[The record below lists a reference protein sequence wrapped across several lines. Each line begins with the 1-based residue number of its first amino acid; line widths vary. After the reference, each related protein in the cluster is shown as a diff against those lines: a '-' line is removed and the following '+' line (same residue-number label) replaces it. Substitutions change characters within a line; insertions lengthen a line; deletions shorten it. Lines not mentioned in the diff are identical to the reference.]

1 MTRKLGWVARVVV
14 MFAMGLTF
22 AGASFAQATTSATVN
37 ARKFEVISVDGD
49 QLVVRDEK
57 GTSTITV
64 PDGFRFTVDGKQLA
78 VGDLKPGMKG
88 TAVVTT
94 TTTVTPV
101 VITEIKKGLVL
112 SVGPSS
118 LIVKDEGDGVRKRFT
133 QSQLND
139 RGIKILN
146 KDGKVTHVS
155 DVKQGDE
162 ITATI
167 VTQGPPVVVT
177 EQEVQAT
184 LAQAAPATAATPA
197 PAKTEAPASP
207 APTAAPAASAERG
220 GAGDGRGPCRVRRA
234 AGSAPACDGRDGR
247 LGTGRIGRSRN
258 DGVGA
263 DHPADRGGAVLLLAP
278 EEAPVTPRI
287 G

>member
-1 MTRKLGWVARVVV
+1 L
-14 MFAMGLTF
+14 
-22 AGASFAQATTSATVN
+22 AGASLAQATTSATVN

-184 LAQAAPATAATPA
+184 LAQTAPRPPRHRHPRRPKRRRRRWPRPLPRLPSRRRRPPPGMAMT
-197 PAKTEAPASP
+197 
-207 APTAAPAASAERG
+207 AASAPAESG
-220 GAGDGRGPCRVRRA
+220 G
-234 AGSAPACDGRDGR
+234 
-247 LGTGRIGRSRN
+247 LGTTGWVLIILLIAVALYFFSRRKK
-258 DGVGA
+258 
-263 DHPADRGGAVLLLAP
+263 PQ
-278 EEAPVTPRI
+278 
-287 G
+287 

>member
-1 MTRKLGWVARVVV
+1 MARVVV

-22 AGASFAQATTSATVN
+22 ASASFAQATTSATVN

-49 QLVVRDEK
+49 DLTVRDDK
-57 GTSTITV
+57 GTSTIRV
-64 PDGFRFTVDGKQLA
+64 PEGFRFTVDGKALA

-112 SVGPSS
+112 SVGASS
-118 LIVKDEGDGVRKRFT
+118 LIVKDESDGVRKRFT

-167 VTQGPPVVVT
+167 VTQGAPVVVT

-207 APTAAPAASAERG
+207 APTAAPAASTEPAAPAMAAAPAASAEPPPAAPPPAM
-220 GAGDGRGPCRVRRA
+220 AGDGA
-234 AGSAPACDGRDGR
+234 SAPAE
-247 LGTGRIGRSRN
+247 IGRSRN
-258 DGVGA
+258 DRVGA
-263 DHPADRGGAVLLLAP
+263 DHPADRGGAVFLLAP

-287 G
+287 A